1 MKKCDYFSYN
11 SYNPRRVAST
21 RRSSTARS
29 RTRFRTILSVRIL
42 PLLCLV
48 VCTACI
54 SSTTET
60 GVVNVWR
67 DASLPEFERGET
79 TQAEVAKALGPPSQ
93 LVNLE
98 EQVVFYYLNE
108 NAKKRGF
115 ILIVYNQTRERVVY
129 DRAIFFFDKRGI
141 LQDFALSIEK
151 SPYEPPEKTR

>member
-1 MKKCDYFSYN
+1 M
-11 SYNPRRVAST
+11 
-21 RRSSTARS
+21 
-29 RTRFRTILSVRIL
+29 RFRAIFSMRIL
-42 PLLCLV
+42 PFLFLLF
-48 VCTACI
+48 CTACI
-54 SSTTET
+54 SSTTKT

-67 DASLPEFERGET
+67 DASLPAFERGKT

-108 NAKKRGF
+108 SAKTRGF

-141 LQDFALSIEK
+141 LQDFALSIEE
-151 SPYEPPEKTR
+151 SPYEPPGKDG